1 MIKQLKSI
9 LLHYLIRGGDYI
21 HCLSLKSKNK
31 AKNEGVEKM
40 QTLKKTVML
49 LICVMCMTGSVFA
62 ADIPQPQEVIRGQ
75 TENLQTVEKVYVLPN
90 TDDERLISTENFTE
104 NEVEYTFVEMKK

>member
-1 MIKQLKSI
+1 
-9 LLHYLIRGGDYI
+9 
-21 HCLSLKSKNK
+21 
-31 AKNEGVEKM
+31 M